1 MKRFLIVMAAVLLT
15 ALSVSAK
22 VSLPSLVG
30 DNMVL
35 QRNTS
40 VNVWGK
46 AKAGAKVSVSVSWS
60 KERYRTK
67 ADPDGNWRVM
77 VATADAGGPHTMTI
91 SDGEPVTVRGIMLG
105 EVWLCCGQ
113 SNMEMPLCG
122 FMMQPVE
129 NYPEYLMDVPTEASL
144 IRFFQV
150 PRVPADEPADT
161 CGGEWLLPT
170 MRNASQFSACGYFFG
185 RALSKALVG
194 VPVGLISSNW
204 GGTRIECWMS
214 DEAILSTE
222 GINHEFA
229 LSGEGVTSEPHRLFN
244 SMIWPLRHYTAKGW
258 IWYQGESNRI
268 NWFDY
273 RNLMVSMVDLWRNI
287 WEDEGMPFYFVQL
300 APYPYN
306 GEGLRSLPL
315 VVEAQYQAMAQI
327 PHSGIAATTDIGSR
341 TCIHPRK
348 KMEVGTRLAWLAL
361 RNDYGVDGVPLPA
374 PTYKSMEKEYNDY
387 HKCNQLVLSFNNLS
401 GQNEFNESDS
411 ILGFASDGYYTPG
424 GFEIA
429 GADKV
434 WHKAKVNFRWWQ
446 NKIEVWSEDVPEPVA
461 ARYAFRNYPEDAN
474 VMTTSG
480 QPFAPFRTDDW
491 EVKDVG
497 IIK

>member
-1 MKRFLIVMAAVLLT
+1 MEAVLLT

-67 ADPDGNWRVM
+67 ADPDGNWRVR

-300 APYPYN
+300 ALTPTTARDCA
-306 GEGLRSLPL
+306 LCLWSWRHSTRQWLKSL
-315 VVEAQYQAMAQI
+315 
-327 PHSGIAATTDIGSR
+327 IAALPQRQTSAAVLAYILGRRWRWAPGLHGSR
-341 TCIHPRK
+341 SVTT
-348 KMEVGTRLAWLAL
+348 MV
-361 RNDYGVDGVPLPA
+361 
-374 PTYKSMEKEYNDY
+374 SME
-387 HKCNQLVLSFNNLS
+387 CRFLLRPTS
-401 GQNEFNESDS
+401 
-411 ILGFASDGYYTPG
+411 
-424 GFEIA
+424 
-429 GADKV
+429 
-434 WHKAKVNFRWWQ
+434 RWRRSTT
-446 NKIEVWSEDVPEPVA
+446 I
-461 ARYAFRNYPEDAN
+461 
-474 VMTTSG
+474 TTS
-480 QPFAPFRTDDW
+480 ATSLS
-491 EVKDVG
+491 
-497 IIK
+497 